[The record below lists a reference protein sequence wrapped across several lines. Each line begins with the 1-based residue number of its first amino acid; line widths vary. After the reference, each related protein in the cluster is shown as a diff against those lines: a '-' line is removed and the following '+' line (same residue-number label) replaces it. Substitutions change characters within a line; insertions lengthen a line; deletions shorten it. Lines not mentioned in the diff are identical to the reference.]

1 MKNSFKKKCMG
12 TTMALLAATSVAMPV
27 MAEETP
33 DVVEFSDIAEERSV
47 TEQQHLLDTY
57 RELFPD
63 EYAAILNYQEN
74 GVKDVAADEV
84 VVSVYKTAEKDGVEY
99 ELTVMSN
106 GQVFMNYSEEVACE
120 DAIMPLGAVYG
131 TRYVKTFTFGD
142 DKNYNSFII
151 EYLINDTD
159 FDEILSYQEG
169 AVANGGFTLSPLT
182 LSKKMKEDASGP
194 AHYGYNNVKM
204 CGKDIGPLYDIGVGV
219 GKNKAKGITK
229 IASGVDMWVW
239 SFIYSFMG
247 GGW

>member
-74 GVKDVAADEV
+74 GVTDVAADEV

-120 DAIMPLGAVYG
+120 DAIMPLASAGG
-131 TRYVKTFTFGD
+131 TRYVKDFTVGDVGTYNTFT
-142 DKNYNSFII
+142 I
-151 EYLINDTD
+151 EYYIRNTD
-159 FDEILSYQEG
+159 FDEIMSYKDG
-169 AVANGGFTLSPLT
+169 PATNGGFMLYPTN
-182 LSKKMKEDASGP
+182 LSKKMKEDSSGP

-204 CGKDIGPLYDIGVGV
+204 SGGSTGPLYDIGVGV
-219 GKNKAKGITK
+219 GNNKAKSITK
-229 IASGVDMWVW
+229 VSSGADMWLW
-239 SFIYSFMG
+239 SFIYSFTS
-247 GGW
+247 W

>member
-12 TTMALLAATSVAMPV
+12 TTMALLAVTSVAMPV

-57 RELFPD
+57 RELFPN

-74 GVKDVAADEV
+74 GVTDVAADEV

-131 TRYVKTFTFGD
+131 TRYVKTFTVGELGY
-142 DKNYNSFII
+142 YNSFTI

-159 FDEILSYQEG
+159 FDEIMSCQDVTG
-169 AVANGGFTLSPLT
+169 SGFLLYPTN

-204 CGKDIGPLYDIGVGV
+204 DNGSTAPLYDIGVGV
-219 GKNKAKGITK
+219 GNNKAKSITK
-229 IASGVDMWVW
+229 VSSGADMWLW
-239 SFIYSFMG
+239 SFIYSFTN
-247 GGW
+247 W